1 MREQKEFIPEIK
13 EMTNVLK
20 NNGVILYPTDTIWGL
35 GCDAT
40 SPEAIQKIIDIKQRS
55 GEKNFIVLLDSESRL
70 QTYVNNVPEQAW
82 SLIEYAEK
90 PLTII
95 YEGAKNLP
103 PELIAADGSIA
114 IRVTKDD
121 FCKYLIGSLRK
132 PIVSTSANISGQASP
147 ASFRDIDPEIV
158 NAVDYTANW
167 RRNERMNNPPSTII
181 RLRTNGEIEFI
192 RR

>member
-1 MREQKEFIPEIK
+1 MREQKEFISEIR

-40 SPEAIQKIIDIKQRS
+40 SPEAVQKIINIKKRS
-55 GEKNFIVLLDSESRL
+55 SEKNFIVLLDSESRL
-70 QTYVNNVPEQAW
+70 QTYVEQVPEQAW
-82 SLIEYAEK
+82 TLIEFSEK

-95 YEGAKNLP
+95 YEKAKNLP
-103 PELIAADGSIA
+103 HELIAEDGSIA

-121 FCKYLIGSLRK
+121 FCKYLIGALRK
-132 PIVSTSANISGQASP
+132 PIVSTSANFSGQPSP

-158 NAVDYTANW
+158 NGVDYAANW
-167 RRNERMNNPPSTII
+167 RRREKMNNPPSTII